1 MFNSYPGKGA
11 KQPVRHPRKHG
22 YNNTRDMQFEQKIV
36 DDFIFCYND
45 AYELAQPPET
55 MTIYITGKRATGPVF
70 SIFQAYLLP

>member
-1 MFNSYPGKGA
+1 
-11 KQPVRHPRKHG
+11 
-22 YNNTRDMQFEQKIV
+22 MQFEQKIV